1 MVIIMKEEVKNNLY
15 DVYCDAYSKASDEV
29 LHGKTLGE
37 VLEVVSDSNTKL
49 VQKFLHHIC
58 TCIEKNSELDK
69 KEIQDFVVKNII
81 LDRLFDDTN
90 FKYLKPKV
98 SSIIMG
104 KESGNLCMLK
114 KSMILKII

>member
-1 MVIIMKEEVKNNLY
+1 MVLIMKEEVKNNLY

-58 TCIEKNSELDK
+58 TCIEKNSELGK

-90 FKYLKPKV
+90 FKWSKPMAL
-98 SSIIMG
+98 IIMG